1 MPDPYNTMQESAG
14 MLPLSYTPPSNPLVF
29 PGMVSSAMQIGG
41 QGGFGAGVFPTQQ
54 WQTFTNQPTMTQGPT
69 GIMMPGMP
77 SAPYNP
83 YAPMGLGSMNP
94 IAQGLYGPGTPM
106 PPPAYAG
113 PQGRAS
119 PFFGP
124 RPPTPQFD
132 NPFQAFQ
139 SQETATQERLFRGTV
154 SSYGAAAR
162 VAADFAAAG
171 IGAAI
176 GSRFGSAKLGAAAG
190 FAASEMSGF
199 SGGVQNVAMDYGLS
213 PAINMRAYGAG
224 IEHISRGFMAGGD
237 FGHVS
242 GSGMSHAASIRTA
255 RLLDDV
261 VSSPRFQADTQ
272 DRFNRADV
280 MKIAQLGGREGLL
293 DGASNPEQMAS
304 RVRDLAKSLSSFME
318 LANEPDV
325 QRAIQTMGQM
335 RSSGLNYGET
345 LRAVSNGRAWAR
357 MAGTTFEQLSS
368 TGGAL
373 GSQTYGAMGLSQGLG
388 FQAGMGNYALARNAQ
403 MSGVVSPQMMS
414 LMGGAEG
421 AAGLSNMFS
430 GSFLQQPMLAPG
442 VMNGMGGL
450 DEGRV
455 RQLLSGRTDLFS
467 LTGNAVGALNGM
479 TRGMGVEGLGLAIAS
494 QPLIQDSLGRIMES
508 QGPFARRNTEDLQV
522 LSTMRRFG
530 HTGSAGFST
539 MAQAMGMSGTQAL
552 SRVRELGSS
561 DYYNAQRD
569 QIEVVRRE
577 RRASELRDIEAM
589 RPGMVQD
596 LEYESPAFAAMTR
609 GARNARHGIQNFY
622 EDIAHGMPY
631 AGSSYTT
638 SDARDRYERFARST
652 RGLDSLRTTAN
663 SPRESASWGTRFN
676 TDRALYGASGVT
688 GYLADIGSAFSATFG
703 DDRVRQGEV
712 RSLQQLSRWGQ
723 NITQTSAPE
732 AMAAQRMMNRNGVTD
747 ATISGIGSAF
757 AGLGMGPNSALGGAF
772 GAGVANSLVRGGSMF
787 LTGGQIDP
795 GNIAGARVVSTE
807 QIRSAVIQ
815 QLRGQGWDAARAGS
829 FANSNM
835 TAIQQAAS
843 PYATSLMDRDSL
855 VRWND
860 AIQVGQRV
868 SAGGGVNAEE
878 SGRRAY
884 EGVLGAGAGN
894 VRERRALDVIADGA
908 QGVGRGAV
916 ADKSRRALA
925 VIRSLQTQLQHGG
938 SQEQKTSAQR
948 RIEEVRNEL
957 FRTSGMTQE
966 EKNAFMAQM
975 LITNNA
981 SLDNMDARQMGA
993 HMMATGGTGAQLLQR
1008 YTNTEDARASD
1019 MYRRRFETGVRS
1031 LGNEGGSMGQL
1042 FHGVTDES
1050 SLQSNI
1056 SSLAGNEAFMAGLN
1070 EQQREVVS
1078 RANRGDR
1085 GALAEVANWAQT
1097 RGRTG
1102 ENARARYLH
1111 SAYARWRSGDQSVF
1125 DSEEDYV
1132 AKEMARGTNADRN
1145 ASRSDA
1151 GVDATQSAAAGQ
1163 SIGAVTDQLAE
1174 VTRNLD
1180 RVTHNLASVTEAGRI
1195 DNLLGRRPE

>member
-54 WQTFTNQPTMTQGPT
+54 WQTFTNQPAMTQGPT

-94 IAQGLYGPGTPM
+94 IAQGLYGPGIPQA
-106 PPPAYAG
+106 PPAYAG

-124 RPPTPQFD
+124 RPPAPQFD
-132 NPFQAFQ
+132 TPFQAFQ
-139 SQETATQERLFRGTV
+139 SQETATQDRLFRGSV

-176 GSRFGSAKLGAAAG
+176 GSRFGGAKLGAAAG

-199 SGGVQNVAMDYGLS
+199 AGGMQNAAMDYGLS

-242 GSGMSHAASIRTA
+242 GVGMSHGASVRTA

-261 VSSPRFQADTQ
+261 AASLRFQADTQ

-293 DGASNPEQMAS
+293 DGASNPEQLAT

-357 MAGTTFEQLSS
+357 MAGTTFEQISS

-403 MSGVVSPQMMS
+403 MSGAVSPQMMS

-455 RQLLSGRTDLFS
+455 RQLLSGRTDLFN
-467 LTGNAVGALNGM
+467 LTGNAVGALGGM
-479 TRGMGVEGLGLAIAS
+479 TRGMGIEGLGLAIAS
-494 QPLIQDSLGRIMES
+494 QPLMQDTIGRVMES
-508 QGPFARRNTEDLQV
+508 QGPFARRNVEDQQV

-552 SRVRELGSS
+552 MRTRELGSS
-561 DYYNAQRD
+561 DYYNSQRD

-577 RRASELRDIEAM
+577 RRATELRDIESM
-589 RPGMVQD
+589 RPGVIQD
-596 LEYESPAFAAMTR
+596 LEYGSPAFAAATR
-609 GARNARHGIQNFY
+609 GVRDVRHGIQNFY
-622 EDIAHGMPY
+622 EDVAHGTPY
-631 AGSSYTT
+631 AGSFYTT

-652 RGLDSLRTTAN
+652 RGLDSLRSTAD
-663 SPRESASWGTRFN
+663 SPRESATWGTRFAA
-676 TDRALYGASGVT
+676 DRALYGASGAT
-688 GYLADIGSAFSATFG
+688 GYLADVGSALSATFG
-703 DDRVRQGEV
+703 NDRTRSGEV

-723 NITQTSAPE
+723 NIMHTSEQE
-732 AMAAQRMMNRNGVTD
+732 AATAQRMMNRNGVTD
-747 ATISGIGSAF
+747 AALSGIGGAF
-757 AGLGMGPNSALGGAF
+757 AGLGMGPNSAVGGAW
-772 GAGVANSLVRGGSMF
+772 GAGAANLLVRGGSQL
-787 LTGGQIDP
+787 LTGGQFDP
-795 GNIAGARVVSTE
+795 GNVAGGRIIAPA
-807 QIRSAVIQ
+807 QIRGAVVQ
-815 QLRGQGWDAARAGS
+815 NLRNQGWDAARANS
-829 FANSNM
+829 FADTNM

-843 PYATSLMDRDSL
+843 PYATSLMDRSSL

-860 AIQVGQRV
+860 AIRVGQNV
-868 SAGGGVNAEE
+868 SNGGGINAEE

-884 EGVLGAGAGN
+884 SGVLGEGAGN

-908 QGVGRGAV
+908 QGVGRGET

-925 VIRSLQTQLQHGG
+925 VIRSLQTQLEHGG
-938 SQEQKTSAQR
+938 SQEQKAAAQR
-948 RIEEVRNEL
+948 RIEEVRTEL
-957 FRTSGMTQE
+957 FRTTRMTQE

-981 SLDNMDARQMGA
+981 SLDSADARQMGA
-993 HMMATGGTGAQLLQR
+993 HMMGTGGNGAQLFQR
-1008 YTNTEDARASD
+1008 YTNTEDARAAD

-1042 FHGVTDES
+1042 FHGVTDEA
-1050 SLQSNI
+1050 SLQRNI
-1056 SSLAGNEAFMAGLN
+1056 SSLSGNEAFMQGLS
-1070 EQQREVVS
+1070 EQQREVVN

-1085 GALAEVANWAQT
+1085 GATAEVAKWAQD

-1102 ENARARYLH
+1102 ENARSRYLH
-1111 SAYARWRSGDQSVF
+1111 SAYARFRSSDQSIF
-1125 DSEEDYV
+1125 DSEESYV
-1132 AKEMARGTNADRN
+1132 NKEMARGTAADRD

-1151 GVDATQSAAAGQ
+1151 GVAATQSAASGND
-1163 SIGAVTDQLAE
+1163 IGTVTDQLAE

-1180 RVTHNLASVTEAGRI
+1180 RVTHNLASVTESGRI
-1195 DNLLGRRPE
+1195 DNLLGRNPQ

>member
-54 WQTFTNQPTMTQGPT
+54 WQTFTNQPAMTQGPT

-139 SQETATQERLFRGTV
+139 SQETATQERHFRGTV
-154 SSYGAAAR
+154 SSYGTAAR

-199 SGGVQNVAMDYGLS
+199 SGGVQNAAMDYGLS

-261 VSSPRFQADTQ
+261 ASSPRFQADTQ

-414 LMGGAEG
+414 LMGGTEG

-455 RQLLSGRTDLFS
+455 RQLLSGRTDLFN

-479 TRGMGVEGLGLAIAS
+479 TRGMGIEGLGLAIAS
-494 QPLIQDSLGRIMES
+494 QPLLQDSLGRIMES
-508 QGPFARRNTEDLQV
+508 QGPFARRGVEDQQIMGL
-522 LSTMRRFG
+522 MRRMG
-530 HTGSAGFST
+530 HTGSAGYVL
-539 MAQAMGMSGTQAL
+539 AGQAMGLDRTQAL
-552 SRVRELGSS
+552 SRARELGSS
-561 DYYNAQRD
+561 DYYDRQLD
-569 QIEVVRRE
+569 QVESNRRE
-577 RRASELRDIEAM
+577 RRSSELRDIEAG
-589 RPGMVQD
+589 RPGVLSD
-596 LEYESPAFAAMTR
+596 LESESATFSGALDVGR
-609 GARNARHGIQNFY
+609 GARRGIQNLY
-622 EDIAHGMPY
+622 ESIAHGTPY
-631 AGSSYTT
+631 AATSFGSRE
-638 SDARDRYERFARST
+638 ARDRYDRYAREH
-652 RGLDSLRTTAN
+652 GLDALRGAG
-663 SPRESASWGTRFN
+663 SPGETGGWGSAFQA
-676 TDRALYGASGVT
+676 DRALYGASGASGV
-688 GYLADIGSAFSATFG
+688 LLNVGSVISATFG
-703 DDRVRQGEV
+703 SDSTRAAEVRGMRRLSRMGQDLTLTSASEAASAQRALGRQGV
-712 RSLQQLSRWGQ
+712 D
-723 NITQTSAPE
+723 SAALGAFGE
-732 AMAAQRMMNRNGVTD
+732 A
-747 ATISGIGSAF
+747 ISGISSRPNS
-757 AGLGMGPNSALGGAF
+757 GMGGAW

-787 LTGGQIDP
+787 LTGGLIDP
-795 GNIAGARVVSTE
+795 GNVAGSRVTSANE
-807 QIRSAVIQ
+807 MRSAFA
-815 QLRGQGWDAARAGS
+815 RTMGSRGWDATRANRYFDENQTTLMQG
-829 FANSNM
+829 
-835 TAIQQAAS
+835 AS
-843 PYATSLMDRDSL
+843 SYAMSLMSERGL
-855 VRWND
+855 ARWND
-860 AIQVGQRV
+860 AVQAGQRL
-868 SAGGGVNAEE
+868 GGGARDNESAER
-878 SGRRAY
+878 SAY
-884 EGVLGAGAGN
+884 SVLGEGAGN
-894 VRERRALDVIADGA
+894 VRERRALDTIADLA
-908 QGVGRGAV
+908 QGVGRGDA
-916 ADKSRRALA
+916 ADKSRRALT
-925 VIRSLQTQLQHGG
+925 VIRTLQTQYGG
-938 SQEQKTSAQR
+938 PSEDEDEARR
-948 RIEEVRNEL
+948 RIAEVRDEL
-957 FRTSGMTQE
+957 FRSGGLSDD
-966 EKNAFMAQM
+966 EKQAFLAQM
-975 LITNNA
+975 RITNNA
-981 SLDNMDARQMGA
+981 SRHDEYAGLAGR
-993 HMMATGGTGAQLLQR
+993 HMLAGGGTGADMLR
-1008 YTNTEDARASD
+1008 KFTETEEGRNRSTFQ
-1019 MYRRRFETGVRS
+1019 RRFRMGAES
-1031 LGNEGGSMGQL
+1031 LGGQGGAMGAIFEGA
-1042 FHGVTDES
+1042 TDEE
-1050 SLQSNI
+1050 SLRRNVARV
-1056 SSLAGNEAFMAGLN
+1056 AGDEGLMGGLD
-1070 EQQREVVS
+1070 ERTRADVAA
-1078 RANRGDR
+1078 ANRGDR
-1085 GALAEVANWAQT
+1085 EALGRIANVANR
-1097 RGRTG
+1097 RGRSG
-1102 ENARARYLH
+1102 EQAERRYD
-1111 SAYARWRSGDQSVF
+1111 SRWYMRLFSTEQSVF
-1125 DSEEDYV
+1125 DFSADDFRR
-1132 AKEMARGTNADRN
+1132 KEMARGTGADRD
-1145 ASRSDA
+1145 AERSEQGIEETRRQA
-1151 GVDATQSAAAGQ
+1151 GSAG
-1163 SIGAVTDQLAE
+1163 IGGSMDQLAE
-1174 VTRNLD
+1174 VTRNLE
-1180 RVTHNLASVTEAGRI
+1180 RVTNNLATVAEANRV
-1195 DNLLGRRPE
+1195 DNLLGRRNE